1 MENCGTCKH
10 YVHHPV
16 NGPMCS
22 KTGKAVSYLMQKD
35 CHEPVEGS
43 SDELTKVCN
52 RCHRS
57 LPLTEFHRNHTR
69 KDGYQCQCKEC
80 QRELAQNLYSRR
92 KAEAE
97 SEPQEPVPPKTTKV
111 CTKCKRELP
120 LSSFGPNKRSS
131 DGLKVYCKECENE
144 NCRKYRA
151 KKYGRQSKPK
161 AEKPKSVPYDKVP
174 VNNLLEEIAIP
185 AEELTLAKAL
195 RELIAYGSITIKIT
209 LSKPNAL

>member
-16 NGPMCS
+16 SGPMCS

-69 KDGYQCQCKEC
+69 KDGYQCQCKDC
-80 QRELAQNLYSRR
+80 QRELSQDLYSRR
-92 KAEAE
+92 KAKFAEAE
-97 SEPQEPVPPKTTKV
+97 AEEPQPPKTTKV
-111 CTKCKRELP
+111 CAQCGRELP
-120 LSSFGPNKRSS
+120 IENFGANKRAT
-131 DGLKVYCKECENE
+131 DGHKSYCRDCENE

-151 KKYGRQSKPK
+151 KKYGRQGKPK
-161 AEKPKSVPYDKVP
+161 KPKKEKPLKVTEP
-174 VNNLLEEIAIP
+174 VITPKPIP
-185 AEELTLAKAL
+185 ITELTFEKFMQSFM
-195 RELIAYGSITIKIT
+195 AYGGVTIKIQI
-209 LSKPNAL
+209 SKTQDNE

>member
-10 YVHHPV
+10 YVHNPV
-16 NGPMCS
+16 SGPSCS
-22 KTGKAVSYLMQKD
+22 KTGKVVSYLMQKE
-35 CHEPVEGS
+35 CHEPAEAPDV
-43 SDELTKVCN
+43 LTKVCN
-52 RCHRS
+52 RCHRI

-97 SEPQEPVPPKTTKV
+97 DKPQEPEPPKTTKV

-120 LSSFGPNKRSS
+120 VSSFGPNKRSS

-151 KKYGRQSKPK
+151 KKYGRMSKPK
-161 AEKPKSVPYDKVP
+161 PPKVDQP
-174 VNNLLEEIAIP
+174 VINNLIEERAIP
-185 AEELTLAKAL
+185 AEELTFAAAI
-195 RELIAYGSITIKIT
+195 RELLAYGSLTIKISLT
-209 LSKPNAL
+209 KPNAQ

>member
-16 NGPMCS
+16 SGPMCS

-97 SEPQEPVPPKTTKV
+97 DKPQEPEQPKTTKV

-120 LSSFGPNKRSS
+120 VSSFGPNKRSS
-131 DGLKVYCKECENE
+131 DGLKVYCRDCENE

-151 KKYGRQSKPK
+151 KKYGRQGKTKKPK
-161 AEKPKSVPYDKVP
+161 KEKPLKVAEP
-174 VNNLLEEIAIP
+174 VITPKPIP
-185 AEELTLAKAL
+185 ITELTFEKFMQSFM
-195 RELIAYGSITIKIT
+195 AYGGVTIKIQI
-209 LSKPNAL
+209 SKTQDNE

>member
-16 NGPMCS
+16 SGPMCS

-97 SEPQEPVPPKTTKV
+97 AEPQEPEPPKTTKV

-120 LSSFGPNKRSS
+120 VSSFGSNKRSS

-151 KKYGRQSKPK
+151 KKYGRQGKPK
-161 AEKPKSVPYDKVP
+161 KPKKEKPLKVTEP
-174 VNNLLEEIAIP
+174 VITPKPIP
-185 AEELTLAKAL
+185 ITELTFEKFMQSFM
-195 RELIAYGSITIKIT
+195 AYGGVTIKIQI
-209 LSKPNAL
+209 SKTQDNE

>member
-16 NGPMCS
+16 SGPMCS

-52 RCHRS
+52 RCHSS

-80 QRELAQNLYSRR
+80 QRDLAQNLYSRR

-97 SEPQEPVPPKTTKV
+97 DKPQEPVPPKTTKV

-120 LSSFGPNKRSS
+120 VSSFGPNKRSS
-131 DGLKVYCKECENE
+131 DGLKVYCKDCENE

-151 KKYGRQSKPK
+151 KKYGRK
-161 AEKPKSVPYDKVP
+161 EKPKTPKVDQP
-174 VNNLLEEIAIP
+174 VINNLIEERAIP
-185 AEELTLAKAL
+185 AEELTFAAAI
-195 RELIAYGSITIKIT
+195 RELLAYGSLTIKISLT
-209 LSKPNAL
+209 KPNAQ

>member
-10 YVHHPV
+10 YVNHPV
-16 NGPMCS
+16 SGPMCS
-22 KTGKAVSYLMQKD
+22 KTGKAVSFLMQKD

-52 RCHRS
+52 RCHRI

-69 KDGYQCQCKEC
+69 KDGYQCQCKDC

-97 SEPQEPVPPKTTKV
+97 QTPQEPEPPKTTKV

-120 LSSFGPNKRSS
+120 VSSFGPNKRSS

-151 KKYGRQSKPK
+151 KKYGRQSKPNPVK
-161 AEKPKSVPYDKVP
+161 EEKPVA
-174 VNNLLEEIAIP
+174 NHFLEEIAIP
-185 AEELTLAKAL
+185 VEEMNFVNVMRQVL
-195 RELIAYGSITIKIT
+195 AYGGITIKIS
-209 LSKPNAL
+209 LSKPPKK

>member
-16 NGPMCS
+16 SGPMCS

-52 RCHRS
+52 RCHSS

-92 KAEAE
+92 KAESEA
-97 SEPQEPVPPKTTKV
+97 EPQEPVPPKTTKV

-120 LSSFGPNKRSS
+120 QDRFGPNKRSS
-131 DGLKVYCKECENE
+131 DGLKVYCKDCENE

>member
-16 NGPMCS
+16 NGPSCS
-22 KTGKAVSYLMQKD
+22 KTGTVVSYLMQKE
-35 CHEPVEGS
+35 CHEPAESPDV
-43 SDELTKVCN
+43 LTKVCN
-52 RCHRS
+52 RCHRI

-97 SEPQEPVPPKTTKV
+97 DNPQEPVPPKTTKV

-120 LSSFGPNKRSS
+120 LERFGQNPRSS
-131 DGLKVYCKECENE
+131 DGLKVYCKDCENE

-151 KKYGRQSKPK
+151 KKYGRK
-161 AEKPKSVPYDKVP
+161 EKPNPPKVDQP
-174 VNNLLEEIAIP
+174 VINNLIEERAIP
-185 AEELTLAKAL
+185 AEELTFAAAI
-195 RELIAYGSITIKIT
+195 RELLAYGSLTIKISLT
-209 LSKPNAL
+209 KPNAQ

>member
-16 NGPMCS
+16 SGPMCS

-52 RCHRS
+52 RCHRQ

-69 KDGYQCQCKEC
+69 KDGYQCQCKDC
-80 QRELAQNLYSRR
+80 QRELSQDLYSRR
-92 KAEAE
+92 KAKFAEAE
-97 SEPQEPVPPKTTKV
+97 AEDPQPPKTTKV
-111 CTKCKRELP
+111 CAQCGRELP
-120 LSSFGPNKRSS
+120 IENFGANKRAT
-131 DGLKVYCKECENE
+131 DGHKSYCRDCENE

-151 KKYGRQSKPK
+151 KKYGRQGKPK
-161 AEKPKSVPYDKVP
+161 KPKKEKPLKVTEP
-174 VNNLLEEIAIP
+174 VITPKPIP
-185 AEELTLAKAL
+185 ITELTFEKFMQSFM
-195 RELIAYGSITIKIT
+195 AYGGVTIKIQI
-209 LSKPNAL
+209 SKTQDNE